1 MGDVL
6 SLEALTLAAGPIQL
20 LREISLAVRP
30 GQTVGLVGESGAGK
44 SMIGRL
50 VSGLVPPGF
59 AITAGR
65 LRFEGADLTRQP
77 PGQRRALLGRRI
89 AFIPQEPLSAL
100 NPVLSIGRQ
109 FGEHLARLAVPAR
122 DRVAQAAGW
131 LDAVHL
137 PDPGAMLKRYPHELS
152 GGQCQRVLIAMA
164 FSSDPALIVADEP
177 TTALDVL
184 TQGRILR
191 LLKEQQERH
200 GAAVLLI
207 THDLQMAAR
216 VCDAVAVLYGGDMIE
231 RGPAEAVL
239 LRPVHPYTIS
249 LRNSAPSLEGART
262 ILPNLP
268 DQMPSLTALAG
279 LSGCRF
285 APRCPTHACGDVL
298 PPWRDLGGG
307 HAVRCAPACAG
318 TAAPADPD
326 TPAPG
331 RPLAGGVV
339 LELAD
344 VSLRYPGRRSLFGR
358 PGVPVDAVRTVSLR
372 VAPGEFVGI
381 VGESGSGKSSI
392 ARLVMG
398 LERPTSGSIARP
410 EGDQVQIVFQDP
422 QSALNPRRNVR
433 SAW

>member
-1 MGDVL
+1 MGDIL

-20 LREISLAVRP
+20 LREISLTVSA

-77 PGQRRALLGRRI
+77 PAQRRALLGRRI

-100 NPVLSIGRQ
+100 DPVLTIGRQ
-109 FGEHLARLAVPAR
+109 FGEHLSRLAIPAR
-122 DRVAQAAGW
+122 DRVATACTML

-164 FSSDPALIVADEP
+164 FSSDPALIIADEP

-191 LLKEQQERH
+191 LLKEQQDRH

-216 VCDAVAVLYGGDMIE
+216 VCDDVMVLYGGDIIE
-231 RGPAEAVL
+231 RGPAETVL
-239 LRPVHPYTIS
+239 RHPVHPYTII
-249 LRNSAPSLEGART
+249 LRNSAPSLEGPRT

-285 APRCPTHACGDVL
+285 APRCPTSGCADTL

-307 HAVRCAPACAG
+307 HAVRCALACAG
-318 TAAPADPD
+318 TAAPVDPD

-331 RPLAGGVV
+331 RPASAGMV
-339 LELAD
+339 LELAG
-344 VSLRYPGRRSLFGR
+344 VSLHYPGRRSLFGR
-358 PGVPVDAVRTVSLR
+358 TGAPVDAVSNPSACGSRPVNSSASSAR
-372 VAPGEFVGI
+372 AAAARARSPG
-381 VGESGSGKSSI
+381 
-392 ARLVMG
+392 
-398 LERPTSGSIARP
+398 
-410 EGDQVQIVFQDP
+410 
-422 QSALNPRRNVR
+422 
-433 SAW
+433 W

>member
-1 MGDVL
+1 MR
-6 SLEALTLAAGPIQL
+6 A
-20 LREISLAVRP
+20 

-50 VSGLVPPGF
+50 VSGLLPPGF
-59 AITAGR
+59 RVSPPAASGSRAPTSRGSRRRSAAR
-65 LRFEGADLTRQP
+65 CSAAASPSSRRSRFPRSTRCSP
-77 PGQRRALLGRRI
+77 SVAR
-89 AFIPQEPLSAL
+89 
-100 NPVLSIGRQ
+100 
-109 FGEHLARLAVPAR
+109 FGEHLARLGISTPVNAQPTPAR
-122 DRVAQAAGW
+122 W

-216 VCDAVAVLYGGDMIE
+216 VCDEVAVLYGGDMIE
-231 RGPAEAVL
+231 RGPAETVL
-239 LRPVHPYTIS
+239 RRPVHPYTIS
-249 LRNSAPSLEGART
+249 LRNSAPSLEGPRT

-285 APRCPTHACGDVL
+285 APRCPTRGCADTM
-298 PPWRDLGGG
+298 PPWRELSGGG
-307 HAVRCAPACAG
+307 HAVRCALSCAG
-318 TAAPADPD
+318 TAAPVDSD

-331 RPLAGGVV
+331 RPAAAGVV

-344 VSLRYPGRRSLFGR
+344 VSLQYPGRRSLFGR
-358 PGVPVDAVRTVSLR
+358 AGPHRSMRSATS
-372 VAPGEFVGI
+372 A
-381 VGESGSGKSSI
+381 SGSRPASSSASS
-392 ARLVMG
+392 ARAAA
-398 LERPTSGSIARP
+398 AR
-410 EGDQVQIVFQDP
+410 
-422 QSALNPRRNVR
+422 AR
-433 SAW
+433 SPAS